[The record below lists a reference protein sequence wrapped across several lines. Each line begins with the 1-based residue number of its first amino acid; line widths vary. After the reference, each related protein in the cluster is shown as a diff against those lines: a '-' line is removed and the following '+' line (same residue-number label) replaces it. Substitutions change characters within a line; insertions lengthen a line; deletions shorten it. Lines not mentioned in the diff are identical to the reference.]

1 MVKKALSYLR
11 NKFVLATVIFLAY
24 TLFLSE
30 DNIFTLIRHSNKLDQ
45 LETSKAEIEE
55 QLLETRSTLD
65 KLNDR
70 SEVERFAREKKYFKK
85 DDEDI
90 FVIFYD

>member
-1 MVKKALSYLR
+1 MKKALSYLR

>member
-1 MVKKALSYLR
+1 VKKALSYLR

-30 DNIFTLIRHSNKLDQ
+30 DNIFTLIRHNNKLDQ

>member
-1 MVKKALSYLR
+1 MKKALSYLR

-30 DNIFTLIRHSNKLDQ
+30 DNIFTLIRHNNKLDQ

-70 SEVERFAREKKYFKK
+70 SEVVRFAREKKYFKK

>member
-1 MVKKALSYLR
+1 MKKMFSYLR

-24 TLFLSE
+24 TLFLGE
-30 DNIFTLIRHSNKLDQ
+30 DDIFTIIRHRNKLEQ
-45 LETSKAEIEE
+45 LETSKAEIEI
-55 QLLETRSTLD
+55 QLLETRSTLE
-65 KLNDR
+65 KLDDR

>member
-1 MVKKALSYLR
+1 MKKALSYLR

-30 DNIFTLIRHSNKLDQ
+30 DNIFTLIRHNNKLDQ

>member
-1 MVKKALSYLR
+1 MKKALSYLR

-70 SEVERFAREKKYFKK
+70 YEVERFAREKKYFKK

>member
-1 MVKKALSYLR
+1 VKKALSYLR

>member
-1 MVKKALSYLR
+1 MKKTFSYLR
-11 NKFVLATVIFLAY
+11 NKFILATTIFLAY
-24 TLFLSE
+24 TLFLDE
-30 DNIFTLIRHSNKLDQ
+30 DDIFTIIRHRHNL
-45 LETSKAEIEE
+45 E
-55 QLLETRSTLD
+55 QLQTAKANIEAKLFETKSTLD